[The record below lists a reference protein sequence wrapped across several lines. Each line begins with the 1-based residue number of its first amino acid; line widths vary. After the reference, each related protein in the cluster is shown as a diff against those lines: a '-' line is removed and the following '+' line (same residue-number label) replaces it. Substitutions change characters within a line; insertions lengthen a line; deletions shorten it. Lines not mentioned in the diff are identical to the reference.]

1 MNRTTMNLL
10 LKVSRSTG
18 KCMYVYV
25 YVYAYVSIYII
36 YVDICICIYD
46 IYIPNNKWLQFINI
60 AQYIK

>member
-10 LKVSRSTG
+10 LKVSRSSG

-36 YVDICICIYD
+36 YVDICICIYN
-46 IYIPNNKWLQFINI
+46 IYIYQIINDCSSLTLLNI
-60 AQYIK
+60 